1 MKQGWLTQ
9 EPDARAVRTG
19 WLAWTT
25 WTVIGGALL
34 FEDWKLSATS
44 FNLVLTAPFWALWL
58 LWPLWRL
65 ATRLRHL
72 AWVNPRAAWQAQ
84 HYEFDGRRMRV
95 HFDQARSLIE
105 VEDVFEVLE
114 APAAARRPER
124 VRVVAGPEG
133 VVELEGG
140 RLAFTS
146 EGLAA
151 WLARRRDPRALAL
164 AHWFEHEVVA
174 PRGRRYAAG
183 VPEARP

>member
-1 MKQGWLTQ
+1 LKPGGLTQ

-25 WTVIGGALL
+25 WGVIGGALL

-44 FNLVLTAPFWALWL
+44 FHLVLTAPFWALWL

-72 AWVNPRAAWQAQ
+72 AWANPRAGWQAR

-95 HFDQARSLIE
+95 HFVEERCLLEA
-105 VEDVFEVLE
+105 EDVFEVLE

-140 RLAFTS
+140 RLAFT
-146 EGLAA
+146 EAGLAA

-164 AHWFEHEVVA
+164 AQWFEHEVAA
-174 PRGRRYAAG
+174 PRRRRIEAG
-183 VPEARP
+183 LPEAQP